1 MAVMAREAWTDER
14 LDDLNVR
21 MEKGFDEV
29 KGEVREVKGE
39 IRGLQKETK
48 EEFRELRSEMNS
60 RFNSIEGRFNSIDTR
75 FDSLQRTMVFGVI
88 SMTASIVGAL
98 LVTQL

>member
-1 MAVMAREAWTDER
+1 MAVMAREEWTDKR

-21 MEKGFDEV
+21 MDKGFDEV
-29 KGEVREVKGE
+29 KGEIRDVKGE
-39 IRGLQKETK
+39 V
-48 EEFRELRSEMNS
+48 RELRTEMNS
-60 RFNSIEGRFNSIDTR
+60 RFGAVEGRLDGLNR
-75 FDSLQRTMVFGVI
+75 SLVIGMV

>member
-1 MAVMAREAWTDER
+1 MAVMAREKWSDER

-29 KGEVREVKGE
+29 KGEVRE
-39 IRGLQKETK
+39 
-48 EEFRELRSEMNS
+48 LRREMNERFS
-60 RFNSIEGRFNSIDTR
+60 SVDDRFNSIEARLDGLNR
-75 FDSLQRTMVFGVI
+75 SLVIGMV

>member
-1 MAVMAREAWTDER
+1 MAVMAREEWTDKR
-14 LDDLNVR
+14 LDDLNGR

-29 KGEVREVKGE
+29 KDEIRDVKG
-39 IRGLQKETK
+39 
-48 EEFRELRSEMNS
+48 EFRELRKEINTRFVAVEA
-60 RFNSIEGRFNSIDTR
+60 RFNSIEARLDGLNR
-75 FDSLQRTMVFGVI
+75 SLVIGMV